1 MDTFPLSQTGLARNR
16 GLTWPRAVRP
26 ERIQILHR
34 KGVAPKMDGVFEL
47 EVHAWRRANPV
58 LP

>member
-16 GLTWPRAVRP
+16 GLIWPPGRSP

-34 KGVAPKMDGVFEL
+34 KGVAPKMDGVFDL
-47 EVHAWRRANPV
+47 EVHAWHRANPV
-58 LP
+58 LQ